1 MNEQQFAILAIKRLK
16 LDSRGV
22 LPLMTFVPT
31 ALNNLAR
38 QTAHDPQRRAYL
50 MTNPESYTASITNS
64 SWLNYASLTTLMN
77 TPQIMIDN
85 LRLGTI
91 FYKPADKTWT
101 TNRVDTLTSSIVFAD
116 HGYSTGWPVQ
126 LNTTNA
132 LPSPLQTGGVTYY
145 VIAVDA
151 DTLQFA
157 TTEANAFAGTYVTLT
172 DVGAGTGTMISY
184 NYYPSQW
191 YSSPSQGS
199 TAAYTPFNYTYIW
212 LEGTNLYTN
221 KTSGSFAFNVPF
233 IPTLDNLPEVL
244 ESDLLDEIVQI
255 AVTQGFEAL
264 TEAEK

>member
-1 MNEQQFAILAIKRLK
+1 MNEQQFAILATKRLK

-50 MTNPESYTASITNS
+50 MTNPETYTATITNV
-64 SWLNYASLTTLMN
+64 SWRNYASLTTLMSGA
-77 TPQIMIDN
+77 QIMIDN

-91 FYKPADKTWT
+91 FYKPADTSWLT
-101 TNRVDTLTSSIVFAD
+101 ARVDTVTSTIVMAD
-116 HGYSTGWPVQ
+116 HGYSTGWAVQ
-126 LNTTNA
+126 MTTTNA
-132 LPSPLQTGGVTYY
+132 LPAPLVGSTTYY
-145 VIAVDA
+145 LIAVDA
-151 DTLQFA
+151 DTVQFA
-157 TTEANAFAGTYVTLT
+157 TTEANAIAGTYVTLT

-184 NYYPSQW
+184 NYYPAQW

-199 TAAYTPFNYTYIW
+199 TAQYTPFNYAYIW
-212 LEGTNLYTN
+212 LESTNLYTN
-221 KTSGSFAFNVPF
+221 KTSGTFAFNVPF

-255 AVTQGFEAL
+255 ATTQGFEAV